1 MWHFWH
7 KIQENFPG
15 DKQNISQQIRV
26 SLFCFVSFCNIKSV
40 KAIKSFEMYMYLKMK
55 KGRDE
60 KNEMQ
65 QPKGNVPF
73 ADHMWGLN
81 YANWIIY
88 IIQTTRENNKNAFQF
103 FSVWLINA
111 QYFTTLCDFIF
122 RVHDKSHYDMDLTTT
137 SGTSNLMYVHCLM
150 IIPSEN
156 QDAQLFFLCHLFSC
170 HFLVSACGH
179 IVMVPPDLQVQHLPT
194 CCFSLLSVSV
204 GVTGN

>member
-1 MWHFWH
+1 
-7 KIQENFPG
+7 
-15 DKQNISQQIRV
+15 
-26 SLFCFVSFCNIKSV
+26 
-40 KAIKSFEMYMYLKMK
+40 
-55 KGRDE
+55 
-60 KNEMQ
+60 
-65 QPKGNVPF
+65 
-73 ADHMWGLN
+73 MWGLN

-122 RVHDKSHYDMDLTTT
+122 RVHDKSIYDMDLTTT

-170 HFLVSACGH
+170 HFLVSARGH
-179 IVMVPPDLQVQHLPT
+179 IVMVPPDLQVQRLPFSFLWLLFLSPVCECGRDWKLT
-194 CCFSLLSVSV
+194 SLFWWLAWSWETLKPAHFIIHSLLPDW
-204 GVTGN
+204 